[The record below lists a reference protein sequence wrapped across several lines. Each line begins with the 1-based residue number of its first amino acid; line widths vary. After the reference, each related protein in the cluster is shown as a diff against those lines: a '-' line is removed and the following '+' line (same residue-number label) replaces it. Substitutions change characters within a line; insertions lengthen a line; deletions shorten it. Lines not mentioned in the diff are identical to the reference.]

1 VNFLERLLR
10 SESSPVEA
18 MITDVT
24 QMSGDKVC
32 IAGLTRRSA
41 IRLSEPTPRQGW
53 LDSIGGLAPGDVVNL
68 NWRPA
73 RRYRRPHGEDGTWNP
88 STLVKTSTLPT
99 ENFFERL
106 EAGALRSIVDAFGR
120 PWFYSERGNPAFKPD
135 RGSRS
140 LATVKVHFATV
151 YGHGDG
157 IRVDF
162 RDDKTTWTMVPVEDL
177 ALRRR
182 RPPEGLN
189 YSETILRA
197 GLGRPFQA
205 NDKPA
210 ACYLQV
216 NHILECGEE
225 SKGVV
230 Q

>member
-1 VNFLERLLR
+1 MNFLERLLR

-53 LDSIGGLAPGDVVNL
+53 LDSIDGLAPGDVVNL

-73 RRYRRPHGEDGTWNP
+73 RRYRRPHG
-88 STLVKTSTLPT
+88 
-99 ENFFERL
+99 
-106 EAGALRSIVDAFGR
+106 
-120 PWFYSERGNPAFKPD
+120 GNPAFKPD